1 MQYSACVASIRLL
14 SQGYALH
21 RIAVAVRC
29 EVCLQSCILCP
40 VCSSESTS
48 SCSEGRVGDRTA
60 QREERQ
66 AGRKGGRGSEGAEL
80 TAQHTRERYRE
91 SPVVTSAVATAATS
105 ARRRLDRHQN
115 RTDQE

>member
-14 SQGYALH
+14 SRGYALH
-21 RIAVAVRC
+21 RIAVAVRYVYGAASC
-29 EVCLQSCILCP
+29 VQCAEVRAP
-40 VCSSESTS
+40 VVVARVESGTGQDS
-48 SCSEGRVGDRTA
+48 IEGGK
-60 QREERQ
+60 

-80 TAQHTRERYRE
+80 AAQHIRERYRE